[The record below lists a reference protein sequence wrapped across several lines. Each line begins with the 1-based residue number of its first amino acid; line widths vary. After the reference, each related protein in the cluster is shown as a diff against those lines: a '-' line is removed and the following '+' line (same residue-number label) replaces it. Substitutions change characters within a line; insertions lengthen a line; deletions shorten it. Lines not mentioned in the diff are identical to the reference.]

1 MSKLLRL
8 KSLTLVNFKGMSN
21 QTITFGNG
29 VTAISGRNGTGKT
42 TIADGFAWLLWGK
55 DSEGNSDSK
64 FGIKT
69 NDADGNYIPDL
80 EHEVA
85 GTFDA
90 IDTTTGETTTVELR
104 RVYVEEWQTQKG
116 STERTLKGHHTDYFY
131 NGVPLKTKTEY
142 DAKVAA
148 LIPEDLF
155 KVITD
160 PYYFLTLHWKA
171 QREYL
176 LKMAGTI
183 SDTDIAANRT
193 EFSELLRRVTGK
205 SMEEYKKE
213 IAARR
218 GKIEAQLDKIPTR
231 KDEVTRNTP
240 VAPDYAALEAEK
252 KQIQAD
258 LADIDAAATSA
269 AEANRVAYEKA
280 ARIQRDINTKKTA
293 QNQALYNAKEAARKA
308 AYEANRVADD
318 AARDLAQVEKEEASE
333 ANTYAREKAALTAS
347 ISTEKRRKEDA
358 ERQVAAL
365 RVRWEAV
372 NNEQYQEKTYQAAG
386 QLVCPIFG
394 HACADPSAVS
404 RHQCD
409 AAAAAEAF
417 KKNEDAA
424 RAAFIENQTARLDSM
439 DAEGRELN
447 RQIER
452 HAAEITRLN
461 GELTTLEETHAKAVQ
476 DYAAKKEGL
485 KKTIS
490 DNPRVST
497 EPNIDPQT
505 LPDWLALQK
514 QIDQLT
520 ADLTAAT
527 APAQQTTAADHATRR
542 AQLNARLS
550 GIDQKLGLRSTI
562 EANERR
568 IVELDKEAATLAQEK
583 AALQIE
589 EYLID
594 DFVKDRM
601 AEVERRVNGLFD
613 GVEFRMYKNLVNG
626 EKEPDC
632 VAYIGGVRYQ
642 DKNHAGQINAG
653 LAVINALCAF
663 HGVNAPIFVDNA
675 ESVNTFIPVNSQL
688 VTLSVST
695 EDSLQVNHYYSQ
707 T

>member
-1 MSKLLRL
+1 MSKKLKI
-8 KSLTLVNFKGMSN
+8 KSLTLVNFKGMRN
-21 QTITFGNG
+21 VTVDFGDG

-55 DSEGNSDSK
+55 DSEGNSDTK

-69 NDADGNYIPDL
+69 NDENGNYIPDL
-80 EHEVA
+80 EHEVS
-85 GTFDA
+85 GSFDA
-90 IDTTTGETTTVELR
+90 IDTETGEVTAVELR
-104 RVYVEEWQTQKG
+104 RVYVEEWQTPKG
-116 STERTLKGHHTDYFY
+116 STERILKGHHTDYFY

-176 LKMAGTI
+176 LRMAGTI
-183 SDTDIAANRT
+183 SDSDIAANRA
-193 EFSELLRRVTGK
+193 EFAELLRRVTGK

-218 GKIEAQLDKIPTR
+218 AKIEAQLEKIPTR

-252 KQIQAD
+252 AQIQAD

-269 AEANRVAYEKA
+269 AEANRVAYERA
-280 ARIQRDINTKKTA
+280 ARIQGEINAKRTA

-308 AYEANRVADD
+308 AYEANRAADD
-318 AARDLAQVEKEEASE
+318 AARDLAQVEQSE
-333 ANTYAREKAALTAS
+333 ANETNYYNREKAVITAS
-347 ISTEKRRKEDA
+347 IATEKRRKEEA
-358 ERQVAAL
+358 EREVAAL
-365 RVRWEAV
+365 RTRWDAV
-372 NNEQYQEKTYQAAG
+372 NNEQFQEKTYQAAG
-386 QLVCPIFG
+386 PLLCPIFG
-394 HACADPSAVS
+394 HQCADPSAVN

-417 KKNEDAA
+417 KKRQDDE
-424 RAAFIENQTARLDSM
+424 RAAFYANQTARLDAM
-439 DAEGRELN
+439 DIEGQELN
-447 RQIER
+447 KRIAQ
-452 HAAEITRLN
+452 HNAEIARL
-461 GELTTLEETHAKAVQ
+461 TQDAATLETKHTDAVQ
-476 DYAAKKEGL
+476 DYATKKEAL
-485 KKTIS
+485 KKVIA

-497 EPNIDPQT
+497 DPQIDTQT
-505 LPDWLALQK
+505 LPGWVALQ
-514 QIDQLT
+514 QEIDRLT

-527 APAQQTTAADHATRR
+527 APTYGMETAYPSAKKT
-542 AQLNARLS
+542 QLNARLS
-550 GIDQKLGLRSTI
+550 EIDQKLGLRSTI

-568 IVELDKEAATLAQEK
+568 IAELDKEAATLAQEK
-583 AALQIE
+583 AGLQIE
-589 EYLID
+589 EDLID

-663 HGVNAPIFVDNA
+663 HGVTAPIFVDNA

-688 VTLSVST
+688 ITLSVST
-695 EDSLQVNHYYSQ
+695 EDSLQVNHY
-707 T
+707 

>member
-1 MSKLLRL
+1 MSKKLKI
-8 KSLTLVNFKGMSN
+8 KSLTLVNFKGMRN
-21 QTITFGNG
+21 VTVDFGDG

-55 DSEGNSDSK
+55 DSEGNSDTK

-69 NDADGNYIPDL
+69 NDENGNYIPDL
-80 EHEVA
+80 EHEVS
-85 GTFDA
+85 GSFDA
-90 IDTTTGETTTVELR
+90 IDTETGEVTAVELR
-104 RVYVEEWQTQKG
+104 RVYVEEWQTPKG
-116 STERTLKGHHTDYFY
+116 STERILKGHHTDYFY

-176 LKMAGTI
+176 LRMAGTI
-183 SDTDIAANRT
+183 SDSDIAANRA
-193 EFSELLRRVTGK
+193 EFAELLRRVTGK

-218 GKIEAQLDKIPTR
+218 AKIEAQLEKIPTR

-252 KQIQAD
+252 VQIQAD

-269 AEANRVAYEKA
+269 AEANRVAYERA
-280 ARIQRDINTKKTA
+280 ARIQGDINAKRTE
-293 QNQALYNAKEAARKA
+293 QNQIIYNAKESARKA
-308 AYEANRVADD
+308 AYETNRVADD
-318 AARDLAQVEKEEASE
+318 AARDLAQAEQSE
-333 ANTYAREKAALTAS
+333 ANETNYYNREKAVITAS
-347 ISTEKRRKEDA
+347 IATEKRRKEEA
-358 ERQVAAL
+358 EREVAAL
-365 RVRWEAV
+365 RTRWDAV
-372 NNEQYQEKTYQAAG
+372 NNEQFQEKTYQAAG
-386 QLVCPIFG
+386 PLLCPIFG
-394 HACADPSAVS
+394 HQCADPSAVN
-404 RHQCD
+404 RHQCN

-417 KKNEDAA
+417 KKRQDDE
-424 RAAFIENQTARLDSM
+424 RAAFYANQTARLDAM
-439 DAEGRELN
+439 DIEGQELN
-447 RQIER
+447 KRIAQHNAEIAR
-452 HAAEITRLN
+452 LTQHAA
-461 GELTTLEETHAKAVQ
+461 TLETKHTDAVQ
-476 DYAAKKEGL
+476 DYATKKEAL
-485 KKTIS
+485 KKVIA

-497 EPNIDPQT
+497 DPQIDTQT
-505 LPDWLALQK
+505 LPGWVALQ
-514 QIDQLT
+514 QEIDRLT

-527 APAQQTTAADHATRR
+527 APEQQTATADHATKK

-583 AALQIE
+583 AGLQIE
-589 EYLID
+589 EDLID

-663 HGVNAPIFVDNA
+663 HGVTAPIFVDNA

-688 VTLSVST
+688 ITLSVST
-695 EDSLQVNHYYSQ
+695 EDSLQVNHY
-707 T
+707 

>member
-1 MSKLLRL
+1 MSKQLRI
-8 KSLTLVNFKGMSN
+8 KSLTLVNFKGMRN
-21 QTITFGNG
+21 VTVDFGDG

-42 TIADGFAWLLWGK
+42 SIADGFAWLLWGK
-55 DSEGNSDSK
+55 DSEGNSDTK

-69 NDADGNYIPDL
+69 NDENGNYIPDL
-80 EHEVA
+80 EHEVS
-85 GTFDA
+85 GSFDA
-90 IDTTTGETTTVELR
+90 IDTETGETAAVELR
-104 RVYVEEWQTQKG
+104 RVYVEEWQTPKG
-116 STERTLKGHHTDYFY
+116 STERILKGHHTDYFY

-176 LKMAGTI
+176 LRMAGTI
-183 SDTDIAANRT
+183 SDTDIAANRA
-193 EFSELLRRVTGK
+193 EFAELLRRVTGK

-218 GKIEAQLDKIPTR
+218 AKIEAQLEKIPTR

-252 KQIQAD
+252 AQIQAD

-269 AEANRVAYEKA
+269 AEANRVAYERA
-280 ARIQRDINTKKTA
+280 ARIQGEINAKRTA

-308 AYEANRVADD
+308 AYETNRAADD
-318 AARDLAQVEKEEASE
+318 AARDLAQVEQSE
-333 ANTYAREKAALTAS
+333 ANETNYYNREKAVITAS
-347 ISTEKRRKEDA
+347 IATEKRRKEEA
-358 ERQVAAL
+358 EREVAAL
-365 RVRWEAV
+365 RTRWDAV
-372 NNEQYQEKTYQAAG
+372 NNEQFQEKTYQAAG
-386 QLVCPIFG
+386 PLLCPIFG
-394 HACADPSAVS
+394 HQCADPSAVN

-417 KKNEDAA
+417 KKRQDDK
-424 RAAFIENQTARLDSM
+424 RAAFYANQTARLDAM
-439 DAEGRELN
+439 DIEGQELNKRIAQHDAEIARLT
-447 RQIER
+447 QD
-452 HAAEITRLN
+452 AA
-461 GELTTLEETHAKAVQ
+461 TLDAKHAKSVQ
-476 DYAAKKEGL
+476 DYATKKEAL
-485 KKTIS
+485 KKVIA

-497 EPNIDPQT
+497 DPQIDTQT
-505 LPDWLALQK
+505 LPGWVALQ
-514 QIDQLT
+514 QEIDRLT

-527 APAQQTTAADHATRR
+527 APEQQTATADHATRK

-568 IVELDKEAATLAQEK
+568 IAELDKEAATLAQEK
-583 AALQIE
+583 AGLQIE
-589 EYLID
+589 EDLID

-663 HGVNAPIFVDNA
+663 HGVTAPIFVDNA

-688 VTLSVST
+688 ITLSVST
-695 EDSLQVNHYYSQ
+695 EDSLQVNHY
-707 T
+707 

>member
-8 KSLTLVNFKGMSN
+8 KSLTLVNFKGMRN
-21 QTITFGNG
+21 QTVTFGDG

-104 RVYVEEWQTQKG
+104 RVYVEEWQTPKG

-183 SDTDIAANRT
+183 SDTDIAANRA

-218 GKIEAQLDKIPTR
+218 TKIEAQLDKIPTR

-258 LADIDAAATSA
+258 LADIDAAASSA
-269 AEANRVAYEKA
+269 AEANRVAYERAAKIQGEINDKRAEQSRVLNDAKNA
-280 ARIQRDINTKKTA
+280 ARN
-293 QNQALYNAKEAARKA
+293 A
-308 AYEANRVADD
+308 AYETNRVADD
-318 AARDLAQVEKEEASE
+318 AARELAQIENTEATE
-333 ANTYAREKAALTAS
+333 ANFYDREKAVLTSS
-347 ISTEKRRKEDA
+347 IATEKRRKEDA
-358 ERQVAAL
+358 EKQIAAL
-365 RVRWEAV
+365 RVRWDAV
-372 NNEQYQEKTYQAAG
+372 NNEQFQEKTYQAAG
-386 QLVCPIFG
+386 PLVCPIFG
-394 HACADPSAVS
+394 HPCADPSAVS

-409 AAAAAEAF
+409 AATAAEAF
-417 KKNEDAA
+417 RENQETE
-424 RAAFIENQTARLDSM
+424 RAAFYANQTARLDTM
-439 DAEGRELN
+439 DTEGQELTK
-447 RQIER
+447 RIQQHE
-452 HAAEITRLN
+452 AEIARLTD
-461 GELTTLEETHAKAVQ
+461 ESAKLEAKHAQAVQ
-476 DYAAKKEGL
+476 ESAAKKEAL
-485 KKTIS
+485 NKTIA

-497 EPNIDPQT
+497 DPQIDTKT
-505 LPDWLALQK
+505 LPGWVALQ
-514 QIDQLT
+514 QEIDRLT

-527 APAQQTTAADHATRR
+527 APAQQTATADHATKK

-568 IVELDKEAATLAQEK
+568 IAELDKEAATLAQEK

-589 EYLID
+589 EDLID

-601 AEVERRVNGLFD
+601 AEVERRVNRLFD

-695 EDSLQVNHYYSQ
+695 EDSLQVNHY
-707 T
+707 

>member
-1 MSKLLRL
+1 MSKKLKI
-8 KSLTLVNFKGMSN
+8 KSLTLVNFKGMRN
-21 QTITFGNG
+21 VTVDFGDG

-55 DSEGNSDSK
+55 DSEGNSDTK

-69 NDADGNYIPDL
+69 NDENGNYIPDL
-80 EHEVA
+80 EHEVS
-85 GTFDA
+85 GSFDA
-90 IDTTTGETTTVELR
+90 IDTETGEVTAVELR
-104 RVYVEEWQTQKG
+104 RVYVEEWQTPKG
-116 STERTLKGHHTDYFY
+116 STERILKGHHTDYFY

-176 LKMAGTI
+176 LRMAGTI
-183 SDTDIAANRT
+183 SDSDIAANRA
-193 EFSELLRRVTGK
+193 EFAELLRRVTGK

-218 GKIEAQLDKIPTR
+218 TKIEAQLEKIPTR

-252 KQIQAD
+252 AQIQAD

-269 AEANRVAYEKA
+269 AEANRVAYERA
-280 ARIQRDINTKKTA
+280 ARIQGDINAKRTE
-293 QNQALYNAKEAARKA
+293 QNQIIYNAKESARKA
-308 AYEANRVADD
+308 AYETNRAADD
-318 AARDLAQVEKEEASE
+318 AARDLAQVEQSEANENNYYNREKAVITASIATEKRHKEEAE
-333 ANTYAREKAALTAS
+333 RE
-347 ISTEKRRKEDA
+347 
-358 ERQVAAL
+358 VAAL
-365 RVRWEAV
+365 RTRWDAV
-372 NNEQYQEKTYQAAG
+372 NNEQFQEKTYQAAG
-386 QLVCPIFG
+386 PLLCPIFG
-394 HACADPSAVS
+394 HQCADPSAVN

-417 KKNEDAA
+417 KKRQDDE
-424 RAAFIENQTARLDSM
+424 RAAFYANQTARLDAM
-439 DAEGRELN
+439 DIEGQELNKRIAQHDAEIARLT
-447 RQIER
+447 QD
-452 HAAEITRLN
+452 AA
-461 GELTTLEETHAKAVQ
+461 TLETKHTDAVQ
-476 DYAAKKEGL
+476 DYATKKEAL
-485 KKTIS
+485 KKVIA

-497 EPNIDPQT
+497 DPQIDTQT
-505 LPDWLALQK
+505 LPGWVALQ
-514 QIDQLT
+514 QEIDRLT

-527 APAQQTTAADHATRR
+527 APAYGMETAYPSAKKT
-542 AQLNARLS
+542 QLNGRLS
-550 GIDQKLGLRSTI
+550 EIDQKLGLRSTI

-583 AALQIE
+583 AGLQIE
-589 EYLID
+589 EDLID

-663 HGVNAPIFVDNA
+663 HGVTAPIFVDNA

-688 VTLSVST
+688 ITLSVST
-695 EDSLQVNHYYSQ
+695 EDSLQVNHY
-707 T
+707 

>member
-1 MSKLLRL
+1 MSKKLKI
-8 KSLTLVNFKGMSN
+8 KSLTLVNFKGMRN
-21 QTITFGNG
+21 VTVDFGDG

-55 DSEGNSDSK
+55 DSEGNSDTK

-69 NDADGNYIPDL
+69 NDENGNYIPDL
-80 EHEVA
+80 EHEVS
-85 GTFDA
+85 GSFDA
-90 IDTTTGETTTVELR
+90 IDTETGEVTAVELR
-104 RVYVEEWQTQKG
+104 RVYVEEWQTPKG
-116 STERTLKGHHTDYFY
+116 STERILKGHHTDYFY

-176 LKMAGTI
+176 LRMAGTI
-183 SDTDIAANRT
+183 SDSDIAANRA
-193 EFSELLRRVTGK
+193 EFAELLRRVTGK

-218 GKIEAQLDKIPTR
+218 AKIEAQLEKIPTR

-252 KQIQAD
+252 VQIQAD

-269 AEANRVAYEKA
+269 AEANRVAYERA
-280 ARIQRDINTKKTA
+280 ARIQGDINAKRTE
-293 QNQALYNAKEAARKA
+293 QNQIIYNAKESARKA
-308 AYEANRVADD
+308 AYETNRVADD
-318 AARDLAQVEKEEASE
+318 AARDLAQVEQSE
-333 ANTYAREKAALTAS
+333 ANETNYYNREKAVITAS
-347 ISTEKRRKEDA
+347 IATEKRRKEEA
-358 ERQVAAL
+358 EREVAAL
-365 RVRWEAV
+365 RTRWDAV
-372 NNEQYQEKTYQAAG
+372 NNEQFQEKTYQAAG
-386 QLVCPIFG
+386 PLLCPIFG
-394 HACADPSAVS
+394 HQCADPSAVN

-417 KKNEDAA
+417 KKRQDDE
-424 RAAFIENQTARLDSM
+424 RAAFYANQTARLDAM
-439 DAEGRELN
+439 DIEGQELNKRIAQHDAEIARLT
-447 RQIER
+447 QD
-452 HAAEITRLN
+452 AA
-461 GELTTLEETHAKAVQ
+461 TLDAKHAKSVQ
-476 DYAAKKEGL
+476 DYATKKEAL
-485 KKTIS
+485 NKVIA

-497 EPNIDPQT
+497 DPQIDTQT
-505 LPDWLALQK
+505 LPGWVALQ
-514 QIDQLT
+514 QEIDRLT

-527 APAQQTTAADHATRR
+527 APAYGMETAYPSAKKT
-542 AQLNARLS
+542 QLNARLS

-583 AALQIE
+583 AGLQIE
-589 EYLID
+589 EDLID

-663 HGVNAPIFVDNA
+663 HGVTAPIFVDNA

-688 VTLSVST
+688 ITLSVST
-695 EDSLQVNHYYSQ
+695 EDSLQVNHY
-707 T
+707 

>member
-1 MSKLLRL
+1 MSKKLKI
-8 KSLTLVNFKGMSN
+8 KSLTLVNFKGMRN
-21 QTITFGNG
+21 VTVDFGDG

-55 DSEGNSDSK
+55 DSEGNSDTK

-69 NDADGNYIPDL
+69 NDENGNYIPDL
-80 EHEVA
+80 EHEVS
-85 GTFDA
+85 GSFDA
-90 IDTTTGETTTVELR
+90 IDTETGEVTAVELR
-104 RVYVEEWQTQKG
+104 RVYVEEWQTPKG
-116 STERTLKGHHTDYFY
+116 STERILKGHHTDYFY

-176 LKMAGTI
+176 LRMAGTI
-183 SDTDIAANRT
+183 SDSDIAANRA
-193 EFSELLRRVTGK
+193 EFAELLRRVTGK

-218 GKIEAQLDKIPTR
+218 AKIEAQLEKIPTR

-252 KQIQAD
+252 VQIQAD

-269 AEANRVAYEKA
+269 AEANRVAYERA
-280 ARIQRDINTKKTA
+280 ARIQGDINAKRTE
-293 QNQALYNAKEAARKA
+293 QNQIIYNAKESARKA
-308 AYEANRVADD
+308 AYETNRVADD
-318 AARDLAQVEKEEASE
+318 AARDLAQVEQSE
-333 ANTYAREKAALTAS
+333 ANETNYYNREKAVITAS
-347 ISTEKRRKEDA
+347 IATEKRRKEEA
-358 ERQVAAL
+358 EREVAAL
-365 RVRWEAV
+365 RTRWDAV
-372 NNEQYQEKTYQAAG
+372 NNEQFQEKTYQAAG
-386 QLVCPIFG
+386 PLLCPIFG
-394 HACADPSAVS
+394 HQCADPSAVN

-417 KKNEDAA
+417 KKRQDDE
-424 RAAFIENQTARLDSM
+424 RAAFYANQTARLDAM
-439 DAEGRELN
+439 DIEGQELNKRIAQHDAEIARLS
-447 RQIER
+447 QD
-452 HAAEITRLN
+452 AA
-461 GELTTLEETHAKAVQ
+461 TLDAKHAKSVQ
-476 DYAAKKEGL
+476 DYATKKEAL
-485 KKTIS
+485 KKVIA

-497 EPNIDPQT
+497 DPQIDTQT
-505 LPDWLALQK
+505 LPGWVALQ
-514 QIDQLT
+514 QEIDRLT

-527 APAQQTTAADHATRR
+527 APEQQTATADHATKK

-583 AALQIE
+583 AGLQIE
-589 EYLID
+589 EDLID

-663 HGVNAPIFVDNA
+663 HGVTAPIFVDNA

-688 VTLSVST
+688 ITLSVST
-695 EDSLQVNHYYSQ
+695 EDSLQVNHY
-707 T
+707 

>member
-1 MSKLLRL
+1 MSKKLKI
-8 KSLTLVNFKGMSN
+8 KSLTLVNFKGMRN
-21 QTITFGNG
+21 VTVDFGDG

-55 DSEGNSDSK
+55 DSEGNSDTK

-69 NDADGNYIPDL
+69 NDENGNYIPDL
-80 EHEVA
+80 EHEVS
-85 GTFDA
+85 GSFDA
-90 IDTTTGETTTVELR
+90 IDTETGEVTTVELR
-104 RVYVEEWQTQKG
+104 RVYVEEWQTPKG
-116 STERTLKGHHTDYFY
+116 STERILKGHHTDYFY

-176 LKMAGTI
+176 LRMAGTI
-183 SDTDIAANRT
+183 SDSDIAANRA
-193 EFSELLRRVTGK
+193 EFAELLRRVTGK

-218 GKIEAQLDKIPTR
+218 AKIEAQLEKIPTR

-252 KQIQAD
+252 AQIQAD
-258 LADIDAAATSA
+258 LADIDAAATST
-269 AEANRVAYEKA
+269 AEANRVAYERA
-280 ARIQRDINTKKTA
+280 ARIQGDINAKRTE
-293 QNQALYNAKEAARKA
+293 QNQILYNAKETARKA
-308 AYEANRVADD
+308 AYETNRTADD
-318 AARDLAQVEKEEASE
+318 AARDFAQVGQSAANETNHYNREKAVITASIATEKRHKEEAE
-333 ANTYAREKAALTAS
+333 RE
-347 ISTEKRRKEDA
+347 
-358 ERQVAAL
+358 VAAL
-365 RVRWEAV
+365 RTRWDAV
-372 NNEQYQEKTYQAAG
+372 NNEQFQEKTYQAAG
-386 QLVCPIFG
+386 PLLCPIFG
-394 HACADPSAVS
+394 HQCADPSAVN

-417 KKNEDAA
+417 KKRQDDE
-424 RAAFIENQTARLDSM
+424 RAAFYANQTARLDAM
-439 DAEGRELN
+439 DIEGQELNKRIAQHDAEIARLT
-447 RQIER
+447 QD
-452 HAAEITRLN
+452 AA
-461 GELTTLEETHAKAVQ
+461 TLETKHTEAVQ
-476 DYAAKKEGL
+476 DYATKKEAL
-485 KKTIS
+485 KKVIA

-497 EPNIDPQT
+497 DPQIDTQT
-505 LPDWLALQK
+505 LPGWVALQ
-514 QIDQLT
+514 QEIDRLT

-527 APAQQTTAADHATRR
+527 APEQQTATADHATKK
-542 AQLNARLS
+542 AQLNGRLS

-583 AALQIE
+583 AGLQIE
-589 EYLID
+589 EDLID

-663 HGVNAPIFVDNA
+663 HGVTAPIFVDNA

-688 VTLSVST
+688 ITLSVST
-695 EDSLQVNHYYSQ
+695 EDSLQVNHY
-707 T
+707 

>member
-1 MSKLLRL
+1 MSKKLKI
-8 KSLTLVNFKGMSN
+8 KSLTLVNFKGMRN
-21 QTITFGNG
+21 VTVDFGDG

-55 DSEGNSDSK
+55 DSEGNSDTK

-69 NDADGNYIPDL
+69 NDENGNYIPDL
-80 EHEVA
+80 EHEVS
-85 GTFDA
+85 GSFDA
-90 IDTTTGETTTVELR
+90 IDTETGEVTAVELR
-104 RVYVEEWQTQKG
+104 RVYVEEWQTPKG
-116 STERTLKGHHTDYFY
+116 STERILKGHHTDYFY

-176 LKMAGTI
+176 LRMAGTI
-183 SDTDIAANRT
+183 SDSDIAANRA
-193 EFSELLRRVTGK
+193 EFAELLRRVTGK

-218 GKIEAQLDKIPTR
+218 AKIEAQLEKIPTR

-252 KQIQAD
+252 VQIQAD

-269 AEANRVAYEKA
+269 AEANRVAYERA
-280 ARIQRDINTKKTA
+280 ARIQGDINAKRTE
-293 QNQALYNAKEAARKA
+293 QNQIIYNAKESARKA
-308 AYEANRVADD
+308 AYETNRAADD
-318 AARDLAQVEKEEASE
+318 AARDLAQVEQSEANETNYYNREKAVITASIATEQRRKEEAE
-333 ANTYAREKAALTAS
+333 RE
-347 ISTEKRRKEDA
+347 
-358 ERQVAAL
+358 VAAL
-365 RVRWEAV
+365 RTRWDAV
-372 NNEQYQEKTYQAAG
+372 NNEQFQEKTYQAAG
-386 QLVCPIFG
+386 PLLCPIFG
-394 HACADPSAVS
+394 HQCADSSAVN

-417 KKNEDAA
+417 KKRQDDE
-424 RAAFIENQTARLDSM
+424 RAAFYANQTARLDAM
-439 DAEGRELN
+439 DIEGQELN
-447 RQIER
+447 KRIAQ
-452 HAAEITRLN
+452 HNAEIARL
-461 GELTTLEETHAKAVQ
+461 TQDAATLETKHTDAVQ
-476 DYAAKKEGL
+476 DYATKKEAL
-485 KKTIS
+485 KKVIA

-497 EPNIDPQT
+497 DPQIDTQT
-505 LPDWLALQK
+505 LPGWVALQ
-514 QIDQLT
+514 QEIDRLT

-527 APAQQTTAADHATRR
+527 APAYGMETAYPSAKK

-550 GIDQKLGLRSTI
+550 EIDQKLGLRSTI

-583 AALQIE
+583 AGLQIE
-589 EYLID
+589 EDLID

-663 HGVNAPIFVDNA
+663 HGVTAPIFVDNA

-688 VTLSVST
+688 ITLSVST
-695 EDSLQVNHYYSQ
+695 EDSLQVNHY
-707 T
+707 

>member
-8 KSLTLVNFKGMSN
+8 KSLTLINFKGMRN
-21 QTITFGNG
+21 QTITFGNV

-104 RVYVEEWQTQKG
+104 RVYVEEWQTPKG

-183 SDTDIAANRT
+183 SDTDIAANRA

-280 ARIQRDINTKKTA
+280 ARIQRDINIKKTA
-293 QNQALYNAKEAARKA
+293 QNQTLYNAKEAARKA

-386 QLVCPIFG
+386 QLICPIFG
-394 HACADPSAVS
+394 HACADPSAVT

-439 DAEGRELN
+439 DAEGQELN
-447 RQIER
+447 KQIER

-476 DYAAKKEGL
+476 DYATKKEGL
-485 KKTIS
+485 KKTIA

-527 APAQQTTAADHATRR
+527 APAQQTTTADHATRR

-589 EYLID
+589 EDLID

-695 EDSLQVNHYYSQ
+695 EDSLQVNHY
-707 T
+707 

>member
-1 MSKLLRL
+1 MSKQLRI
-8 KSLTLVNFKGMSN
+8 KSLTLVNFKGMRN
-21 QTITFGNG
+21 VTVDFGDG

-55 DSEGNSDSK
+55 DSEGNSDTK

-69 NDADGNYIPDL
+69 NDENGNYIPDL
-80 EHEVA
+80 EHEVS
-85 GTFDA
+85 GSFDA
-90 IDTTTGETTTVELR
+90 IDTETGETAAVELR
-104 RVYVEEWQTQKG
+104 RVYVEEWQTPKG
-116 STERTLKGHHTDYFY
+116 STERILKGHHTDYFY

-176 LKMAGTI
+176 LRMAGTI
-183 SDTDIAANRT
+183 SDTDIAANRA
-193 EFSELLRRVTGK
+193 EFAELLRRVTGK

-218 GKIEAQLDKIPTR
+218 AKIEAQLEKIPTR

-252 KQIQAD
+252 AQIQAD

-269 AEANRVAYEKA
+269 AEANRGAYERA
-280 ARIQRDINTKKTA
+280 ARIQGDINAKRTE
-293 QNQALYNAKEAARKA
+293 QNQIIYNAKESARKA
-308 AYEANRVADD
+308 AYETNRAADD
-318 AARDLAQVEKEEASE
+318 AARDLAQVEQSEANETNYYNREKAVITASIATEKRHKEEAE
-333 ANTYAREKAALTAS
+333 RE
-347 ISTEKRRKEDA
+347 
-358 ERQVAAL
+358 VAAL
-365 RVRWEAV
+365 RTRWDAV
-372 NNEQYQEKTYQAAG
+372 NNEQFQEKNYQAAG
-386 QLVCPIFG
+386 PLLCPIFG
-394 HACADPSAVS
+394 HQCADPSAVN

-417 KKNEDAA
+417 KKRQDDE
-424 RAAFIENQTARLDSM
+424 RAAFYANQTARLDAM
-439 DAEGRELN
+439 DIEGQELNKRIAQHDAEV
-447 RQIER
+447 
-452 HAAEITRLN
+452 ARLTQDA
-461 GELTTLEETHAKAVQ
+461 TTLDAKHAKSVQ
-476 DYAAKKEGL
+476 DYATKKEAL
-485 KKTIS
+485 KKVIA

-497 EPNIDPQT
+497 DPQIDTQT
-505 LPDWLALQK
+505 LPGWVALQ
-514 QIDQLT
+514 QEIDRLT

-527 APAQQTTAADHATRR
+527 APEQQTATADHATKK

-568 IVELDKEAATLAQEK
+568 IAELDKEAATLAQEK
-583 AALQIE
+583 AGLQIE
-589 EYLID
+589 EDLID

-663 HGVNAPIFVDNA
+663 HGVTAPIFVDNA

-688 VTLSVST
+688 ITLSVST
-695 EDSLQVNHYYSQ
+695 EDSLQVNHY
-707 T
+707 

>member
-1 MSKLLRL
+1 MSKKLKI
-8 KSLTLVNFKGMSN
+8 KSLTLVNFKGMRN
-21 QTITFGNG
+21 VTVDFGDG

-55 DSEGNSDSK
+55 DSEGNSDTK

-69 NDADGNYIPDL
+69 NDENGNYIPDL
-80 EHEVA
+80 EHEVS
-85 GTFDA
+85 GSFDA
-90 IDTTTGETTTVELR
+90 IDTETGEVTAVELR
-104 RVYVEEWQTQKG
+104 RVYVEEWQTPKG
-116 STERTLKGHHTDYFY
+116 STERILKGHHTDYFY

-176 LKMAGTI
+176 LRMAGTI
-183 SDTDIAANRT
+183 SDSDIAANRA
-193 EFSELLRRVTGK
+193 EFAELLRRVTGK

-218 GKIEAQLDKIPTR
+218 AKIEAQLDKIPTR

-240 VAPDYAALEAEK
+240 VAPDYAALETEK
-252 KQIQAD
+252 AQIQAE
-258 LADIDAAATSA
+258 LAEIDAAATSA
-269 AEANRVAYEKA
+269 AEANRIAYEHA
-280 ARIQRDINTKKTA
+280 ARIQGEINGKRTA
-293 QNQALYNAKEAARKA
+293 QNQILYNARETARKA
-308 AYEANRVADD
+308 AYEANRKADD
-318 AARDLAQVEKEEASE
+318 AARDLSQVEQSEASE
-333 ANTYAREKAALTAS
+333 ANYYNREKSVLTSTIA
-347 ISTEKRRKEDA
+347 TEKRRREEADR
-358 ERQVAAL
+358 ELTAL
-365 RVRWEAV
+365 RVRWDAV
-372 NNEQYQEKTYQAAG
+372 NNEQFQEKSYQAAG
-386 QLVCPIFG
+386 PLLCPIFG
-394 HACADPSAVS
+394 HQCADPSAVS

-409 AAAAAEAF
+409 AVAAAEAF
-417 KKNEDAA
+417 KKRQDEE
-424 RAAFIENQTARLDSM
+424 RAAFYANQTARLDAM
-439 DAEGRELN
+439 DAEGQELTA
-447 RQIER
+447 RIAK
-452 HAAEITRLN
+452 HDAEIARLTQ
-461 GELTTLEETHAKAVQ
+461 EAATLDTKHAQAAQ
-476 DYAAKKEGL
+476 EYTAKKEAL
-485 KKTIS
+485 KKVIAE
-490 DNPRVST
+490 NPRVST
-497 EPNIDPQT
+497 EPTIDPQT
-505 LPDWLALQK
+505 LPGWVELQT
-514 QIDQLT
+514 QIDHLN

-527 APAQQTTAADHATRR
+527 VPAQQTATADHATRK
-542 AQLNARLS
+542 AQLNGRLS

-562 EANERR
+562 EANESR

-583 AALQIE
+583 AGLQIE
-589 EYLID
+589 EDLIE

-601 AEVERRVNGLFD
+601 AEVERRVNRLFD

-663 HGVNAPIFVDNA
+663 HGVTAPIFVDNA

-688 VTLSVST
+688 ITLCVST
-695 EDSLQVNHYYSQ
+695 EEGLQINHY
-707 T
+707 